1 MKNYKRKLLLLLK
14 IVLGLVIA
22 AFAGYFVFRDAM
34 LEKIMARVQDKM
46 ARDFNA
52 NLLVDEASF
61 DGFSAVAMR
70 KVLLVPT
77 GADTLLEVE
86 SIRAE
91 VAVWPLLVGRLQ
103 LSAMQMENGRVNLV
117 KKDSTWNFASFI
129 KRTTGVKTS
138 QKPKEKD
145 YARRTYRILS
155 RALNLVPTDMTLRNV
170 ALNINDN
177 QKKTSIRLQELRLAD
192 ENLESQ
198 LAVKT
203 ATFSQNWR
211 INGMAD
217 PRDREADL
225 KFYNLDGGPIR
236 VPYLDERYNLKSS
249 FDSIHVNLANM
260 DMDGDELHVDGF
272 ASISNLLVNNRRI
285 APADVH
291 IAEARFD
298 YNFVFGPDFIRV
310 DSTSTGKLNKVKFHP
325 FLEYNIATDTVYTL
339 KMHIPKMKA
348 QDFITSL
355 PTGLF
360 DNFQGMEAEGN
371 FAYDLNFQYNKNKPG
386 KIIFES
392 DLKEDGLKFVKFGA
406 ADLSKIN
413 GPFVYRAFDNG
424 AYQRPV
430 TVGTSNPNF
439 TPIEQ
444 ISPLLR
450 HAVLTSE
457 DPSFYR
463 HKGFIVEAFRQSI
476 IKNIKT
482 KKFAR
487 GASTISMQLVKNV
500 FLTREKTLSRKLEE
514 ILLVYVLENSRI
526 TSKHR
531 MFEVYLNIIE
541 WGPNIYGI
549 GEAAHFYFQKSPSDL
564 NLKESMFL
572 ASIIP
577 RPKKFMWQ
585 FTDEGEL
592 KSIYARHQE
601 RLTRLMFQRGL
612 LTPADTLYQMKTL
625 LISGPARSY
634 FKSKTPDVIEPDPSL
649 EEFDF

>member
-1 MKNYKRKLLLLLK
+1 MKNYKRKLFLLLK

-22 AFAGYFVFRDAM
+22 AFAGYFIFREAM
-34 LEKIMARVQDKM
+34 LDKVMTRVHDKM
-46 ARDFNA
+46 LRDFNA
-52 NLLVDEASF
+52 NLNVGEASF
-61 DGFSAVAMR
+61 DGFSAVALR
-70 KVLLVPT
+70 KVTLVPA

-117 KKDSTWNFASFI
+117 KKDSVWNFASFM
-129 KRTTGVKTS
+129 KRSASVKTEE
-138 QKPKEKD
+138 KPKEKD

-170 ALNINDN
+170 ALNITDN

-192 ENLESQ
+192 ENLESK
-198 LAVKT
+198 LAVQT
-203 ATFSQNWR
+203 STFSQNWR

-236 VPYLDERYNLKSS
+236 VPYLDERYNLISS

-325 FLEYNIATDTVYTL
+325 FLEYNIAADTVYTL

-430 TVGTSNPNF
+430 IVGPSNPNF
-439 TPIEQ
+439 TPIEL

-463 HKGFIVEAFRQSI
+463 HKGFITEAFRQSI

-514 ILLVYVLENSRI
+514 ILLVYVLENSRV

-549 GEAAHFYFQKSPSDL
+549 GEAAHFYFQKSPSSL